1 MKKIYLLLLI
11 FTNPFVFSQENSEIT
26 EELYV
31 VGTKASIIS
40 AIEKQRESD
49 QIISVIDSDALG
61 EFPDTT
67 AAEALRR
74 ISGISVENDQGE
86 GRYVTVRGLSGD
98 LNNISVNGATV
109 PAPEG
114 GRKVM
119 LDGLPTELLDSI
131 EVYKSLTPDQDLDSI
146 GGRVE
151 FKTKSALDL
160 DGTYFKLKANTL
172 YNDQT
177 YNSSNP
183 KISLTYGDLISENV
197 GHIIGLT
204 YSEKQVVT
212 YNNETGFPAWKL
224 ISGNYAIDD
233 DFESRYY
240 DLTRER
246 LGITYDI
253 DYRINDESSIYANIL
268 WNEYVDDELRY
279 KDEYAMREEQNNVTA
294 TGSTITE
301 IRRDSETRVREEV
314 RTIRTFILG
323 GNTIVNGWDA
333 EFALSSSF
341 AEEDDT
347 DNVDAKFRSSTFDAG
362 DCGGPCGSF
371 DYSDPQKPRMT
382 LVPAITTGAGSIY
395 DPASMGV
402 DEIEEEDSV
411 IQDRVS
417 SFKAD
422 FTKEGFMFSDI
433 PTTLKFGLKYTT
445 REKEKTV
452 SGFKSE
458 PNTNQSDYNPITT
471 PVNWP
476 WPTVFG
482 PMADPTTIFALQNT
496 LGQFTNNYTKPGYGK
511 DFVSEEDITAL
522 YLMGTMKFENAVV
535 TAGIR
540 AEDTSFNTLG
550 YDKDTNESATPT
562 GIIIRASKDYTFVS
576 PSLNVKYFVNDDII
590 VRGAIWRSLSR
601 PGFGESAPIADIS
614 ADGTAADGSTIY
626 RGEMGNPDLEPY
638 KSTNMDLIF
647 ERYYDNG
654 AVSLGYFRK
663 DVKNAIYPQVTSG
676 VVGGINFSELETY
689 INSEKS
695 TVDGI
700 EFNFFREF
708 VDLPE
713 PFDGLFISVN
723 LTKVDADSDI
733 PSSNGVFTVPFRKL
747 ADSTENLSIG
757 YDKGKVDMR
766 LTLASRSDYLDYL
779 ADDDIETTVDDL
791 DYNNIRF
798 TDDHSQ
804 IDFTAKYYL
813 NDNLTLKLDLININD
828 EPEFYYW
835 GSPSRLSQYDE
846 YGRSATIGFTYKY

>member
-1 MKKIYLLLLI
+1 MKKIYLFLLI
-11 FTNPFVFSQENSEIT
+11 FANPFVFSQEDSEIT
-26 EELYV
+26 EELLV

-40 AIEKQRESD
+40 AIEKQRDSN
-49 QIISVIDSDALG
+49 QILSVIDSDALG

-98 LNNISVNGATV
+98 LNNISVNGATI

-151 FKTKSALDL
+151 FNTKSALDL
-160 DGTYFKLKANTL
+160 DGTYFKLKANTQ

-177 YNSSNP
+177 YNNDNP
-183 KISLTYGDLISENV
+183 KISLTYGDLISENA

-204 YSEKQVVT
+204 YSKKQVIT
-212 YNNETGFPAWKL
+212 YNNETGFPAWAATG
-224 ISGNYAIDD
+224 GNYAIDD

-253 DYRINDESSIYANIL
+253 DYRINDESSMYANIL

-279 KDEYAMREEQNNVTA
+279 KDEYGKLKNSNVTA

-301 IRRDSETRVREEV
+301 IRRDAEVRVREEV

-333 EFALSSSF
+333 EFAFSNSF

-347 DNVDAKFRSSTFDAG
+347 DNVDAKFRSSTFKAAA
-362 DCGGPCGSF
+362 CGGPCGSF
-371 DYSDPQKPRMT
+371 DYSNPQKPRMT
-382 LVPAITTGAGSIY
+382 LVPAITTGAGNIY

-411 IQDRVS
+411 IDDTIS
-417 SFKAD
+417 SFQAD
-422 FTKEGFMFSDI
+422 FTKEGFTVSDI
-433 PTTLKFGLKYTT
+433 PTTLKFGFKYST

-452 SGFKSE
+452 SGFASD
-458 PNTNQSDYNPITT
+458 PGTSQSNYNPITT
-471 PVNWP
+471 PVKWP
-476 WPTVFG
+476 FPNVFG
-482 PMADPTTIFALQNT
+482 PMADPATIFALQGT
-496 LGQFTNNYTKPGYGK
+496 FGSLTNNYAKPNYNK

-522 YLMGTMKFENAVV
+522 YLMGTMEFENAVV
-535 TAGIR
+535 IAGLR
-540 AEDTSFNTLG
+540 AEDTSFDTLG
-550 YDKDTNESATPT
+550 YNKEDGS
-562 GIIIRASKDYTFVS
+562 IIRASKNYTFVS
-576 PSLNVKYFVNDDII
+576 PSVNVKYFVNDDTI

-601 PGFGESAPIADIS
+601 PGFGETAPVADFKS
-614 ADGTAADGSTIY
+614 DGTAADGSTIY
-626 RGEMGNPDLEPY
+626 KGEMGNPDLEPY
-638 KSTNMDLIF
+638 ESTNLDLSF
-647 ERYYDNG
+647 ERYYENG
-654 AVSLGYFRK
+654 AVSIGYFMK
-663 DVKNAIYPQVTSG
+663 DVKNVIYPQVTAG
-676 VVGGINFSELETY
+676 VVGGINFSELKTY

-708 VDLPE
+708 VNLPE
-713 PFDGLFISVN
+713 PFDGLFISLN
-723 LTKVDADSDI
+723 LTEVDAESDV
-733 PSSNGVFTVPFRKL
+733 PSAAGVFTVPFRKL
-747 ADSTENLSIG
+747 ADSTRNLSIG

-766 LTLASRSDYLDYL
+766 LSLAERSDYLDYL
-779 ADDDIETTVDDL
+779 ADDDIETTVDNLNYD
-791 DYNNIRF
+791 NIRF

-835 GSPSRLSQYDE
+835 GNTSRLSQYDE

>member
-1 MKKIYLLLLI
+1 MKKIYLFLLI
-11 FTNPFVFSQENSEIT
+11 FANPFVFSQEDSEIT
-26 EELYV
+26 EELLV

-40 AIEKQRESD
+40 AIEKQRDSN
-49 QIISVIDSDALG
+49 QILSVIDSDALG

-98 LNNISVNGATV
+98 LNNISVNGATI

-151 FKTKSALDL
+151 FNTKSALDL
-160 DGTYFKLKANTL
+160 DGTYFKLKANTQ

-177 YNSSNP
+177 YNNDNP
-183 KISLTYGDLISENV
+183 KISLTYGDMISENA

-204 YSEKQVVT
+204 YSKKQVIT
-212 YNNETGFPAWKL
+212 YNNETGFPAWAATG
-224 ISGNYAIDD
+224 GNYAIDD

-253 DYRINDESSIYANIL
+253 DYRINDESSMYANIL

-279 KDEYAMREEQNNVTA
+279 KDEYGKLKNSNVTA

-301 IRRDSETRVREEV
+301 IRRDAEVRVREEV

-333 EFALSSSF
+333 EFAFSNSF

-347 DNVDAKFRSSTFDAG
+347 DNVDAKFRSSTFKAAA
-362 DCGGPCGSF
+362 CGGPCGSF
-371 DYSDPQKPRMT
+371 DYSNPQKPRMT
-382 LVPAITTGAGSIY
+382 LVPAITTGAGNIY

-411 IQDRVS
+411 IDDTIS
-417 SFKAD
+417 SFQAD
-422 FTKEGFMFSDI
+422 FTKEGFTVSDI
-433 PTTLKFGLKYTT
+433 PTTLKFGFKYST

-452 SGFKSE
+452 SGFASD
-458 PNTNQSDYNPITT
+458 PGTSQSNYNPITT
-471 PVNWP
+471 PVKWP
-476 WPTVFG
+476 FPNVFG
-482 PMADPTTIFALQNT
+482 PMADPATIFALQGT
-496 LGQFTNNYTKPGYGK
+496 FGSLTNNYAKPNYNK

-522 YLMGTMKFENAVV
+522 YLMGTMEIENAVV
-535 TAGIR
+535 IAGLR
-540 AEDTSFNTLG
+540 AEDTSFDTLG
-550 YDKDTNESATPT
+550 YNKEDGS
-562 GIIIRASKDYTFVS
+562 IIRASKNYTFVS
-576 PSLNVKYFVNDDII
+576 PSVNVKYFVNDDTI

-601 PGFGESAPIADIS
+601 PGFGETAPVADFKS
-614 ADGTAADGSTIY
+614 DGTAADGSTIY
-626 RGEMGNPDLEPY
+626 KGEMGNPDLEPY
-638 KSTNMDLIF
+638 ESTNLDLSF
-647 ERYYDNG
+647 ERYYENG
-654 AVSLGYFRK
+654 AVSIGYFMK
-663 DVKNAIYPQVTSG
+663 DVKNVIYPQVTAG

-708 VDLPE
+708 VNLPE
-713 PFDGLFISVN
+713 PFDGLFISLN
-723 LTKVDADSDI
+723 LTEVDAESDV
-733 PSSNGVFTVPFRKL
+733 PSAAGVFTVPFRKL
-747 ADSTENLSIG
+747 ADSTRNLSIG

-766 LTLASRSDYLDYL
+766 LSLAERSDYLDYL
-779 ADDDIETTVDDL
+779 ADDDIETTVDNLNYD
-791 DYNNIRF
+791 NIRF

-835 GSPSRLSQYDE
+835 GNTSRLSQYDE

>member
-1 MKKIYLLLLI
+1 MKKIYLFLLI
-11 FTNPFVFSQENSEIT
+11 FANPFVFSQEDSEIT
-26 EELYV
+26 EELLV

-40 AIEKQRESD
+40 AIEKQRDSN
-49 QIISVIDSDALG
+49 QILSVIDSDALG

-98 LNNISVNGATV
+98 LNSISVNGATV

-151 FKTKSALDL
+151 FNTKSALDL
-160 DGTYFKLKANTL
+160 DGTYFKLKANTQ

-177 YNSSNP
+177 YNNDNP
-183 KISLTYGDLISENV
+183 KISLTYGDMISENV

-204 YSEKQVVT
+204 YSKKQVVT
-212 YNNETGFPAWKL
+212 YNNETGFPAWAATG
-224 ISGNYAIDD
+224 GNYAIDD

-253 DYRINDESSIYANIL
+253 DYRINDESSMYANIL

-279 KDEYAMREEQNNVTA
+279 KDEYGKLKNSNVTA

-301 IRRDSETRVREEV
+301 IRRDAEVRVREEV

-333 EFALSSSF
+333 EFAFSNSF

-347 DNVDAKFRSSTFDAG
+347 DNVDAKFRSSTFKAAA
-362 DCGGPCGSF
+362 CGGPCGSF
-371 DYSDPQKPRMT
+371 DYSNPQKPRMT
-382 LVPAITTGAGSIY
+382 LVPAITTGAGNIY

-411 IQDRVS
+411 IDDTIS
-417 SFKAD
+417 SFQAD
-422 FTKEGFMFSDI
+422 FTKEGFTVSDI
-433 PTTLKFGLKYTT
+433 PTTLKFGFKYST

-452 SGFKSE
+452 SGFASD
-458 PNTNQSDYNPITT
+458 PGTSQSNYNPITT
-471 PVNWP
+471 PVKWP
-476 WPTVFG
+476 FPNVFG
-482 PMADPTTIFALQNT
+482 PMADPATIFALQGT
-496 LGQFTNNYTKPGYGK
+496 FGSLTNNYAKPNYNK

-522 YLMGTMKFENAVV
+522 YLMGTMEIENAVV
-535 TAGIR
+535 IAGLR
-540 AEDTSFNTLG
+540 AEDTSFDTLG
-550 YDKDTNESATPT
+550 YNKEDGS
-562 GIIIRASKDYTFVS
+562 IIRASKNYTFVS
-576 PSLNVKYFVNDDII
+576 PSVNVKYFVNDDTI

-601 PGFGESAPIADIS
+601 PGFGETAPVADFKS
-614 ADGTAADGSTIY
+614 DGTAADGSTIY
-626 RGEMGNPDLEPY
+626 KGEMGNPDLEPY
-638 KSTNMDLIF
+638 ESTNLDLSF
-647 ERYYDNG
+647 ERYYENG
-654 AVSLGYFRK
+654 AVSIGYFRK
-663 DVKNAIYPQVTSG
+663 DVKNAIYPQVTAG

-708 VDLPE
+708 VNLPE
-713 PFDGLFISVN
+713 PFDGLFISLN
-723 LTKVDADSDI
+723 LTEVDAESDI
-733 PSSNGVFTVPFRKL
+733 PSANGVFTVPFRKL
-747 ADSTENLSIG
+747 ADSTRNLSIG

-766 LTLASRSDYLDYL
+766 LSLAQRSDYLDYL
-779 ADDDIETTVDDL
+779 ADDDIETTVDNLNYD
-791 DYNNIRF
+791 NIRF

-835 GSPSRLSQYDE
+835 GNTSRLSQYDE

>member
-1 MKKIYLLLLI
+1 MKKIYLFLLI
-11 FTNPFVFSQENSEIT
+11 FANPFVFSQEDSEIT
-26 EELYV
+26 EELLV

-40 AIEKQRESD
+40 AIEKQRDSN
-49 QIISVIDSDALG
+49 QILSVIDSDALG

-98 LNNISVNGATV
+98 LNNISVNGATI

-151 FKTKSALDL
+151 FNTKSALDL
-160 DGTYFKLKANTL
+160 DGTYFKLKANTQ

-177 YNSSNP
+177 YNNDNP
-183 KISLTYGDLISENV
+183 KISLTYGDMISENV

-204 YSEKQVVT
+204 YSKKQVIT
-212 YNNETGFPAWKL
+212 YNNETGFPAWAATG
-224 ISGNYAIDD
+224 GNYAIDD

-253 DYRINDESSIYANIL
+253 DYRINDESSMYANIL

-279 KDEYAMREEQNNVTA
+279 KDEYGKLKNSNVTA

-301 IRRDSETRVREEV
+301 IRRDAEVRVREEV

-333 EFALSSSF
+333 EFALSNSF

-347 DNVDAKFRSSTFDAG
+347 DNVDAKFRSSTFKAAA
-362 DCGGPCGSF
+362 CGGPCGSF
-371 DYSDPQKPRMT
+371 DYSNPQKPRMT
-382 LVPAITTGAGSIY
+382 LATAITTGAGNIY

-411 IQDRVS
+411 IDDTIS
-417 SFKAD
+417 SFQAD
-422 FTKEGFMFSDI
+422 FTKEGFTVSDI
-433 PTTLKFGLKYTT
+433 PTTLKFGFKYST

-452 SGFKSE
+452 SGFASD
-458 PNTNQSDYNPITT
+458 PGTSQSDYNPITT

-476 WPTVFG
+476 FPNVFG
-482 PMADPTTIFALQNT
+482 PMADPTTIFALQGTFGT
-496 LGQFTNNYTKPGYGK
+496 LTNNYAKPNFDK

-522 YLMGTMKFENAVV
+522 YLMGTMEIENAVV
-535 TAGIR
+535 IAGLR
-540 AEDTSFNTLG
+540 AEDTSFDTLG
-550 YDKDTNESATPT
+550 YNKEDGS
-562 GIIIRASKDYTFVS
+562 IIRASKNYTFVS
-576 PSLNVKYFVNDDII
+576 PSVNVKYFVNDDTI

-601 PGFGESAPIADIS
+601 PGFGETAPVADFKS
-614 ADGTAADGSTIY
+614 DGTAADGSTIY
-626 RGEMGNPDLEPY
+626 KGEMGNPDLEPY
-638 KSTNMDLIF
+638 ESTNLDLSF
-647 ERYYDNG
+647 ERYYENG
-654 AVSLGYFRK
+654 AVSIGYFMK
-663 DVKNAIYPQVTSG
+663 DVKNVIYPQVTAG

-708 VDLPE
+708 VNLPE
-713 PFDGLFISVN
+713 PFDGLFISLN
-723 LTKVDADSDI
+723 LTEVDAESDV
-733 PSSNGVFTVPFRKL
+733 PSAAGVFTVPFRKL
-747 ADSTENLSIG
+747 ADSTRNLSIG

-766 LTLASRSDYLDYL
+766 LSLAQRSDYLDYL
-779 ADDDIETTVDDL
+779 ADDDIETTVDNLNYD
-791 DYNNIRF
+791 NIRF

-835 GSPSRLSQYDE
+835 GNTSRLSQYDE

>member
-1 MKKIYLLLLI
+1 MKKIYLFLLI
-11 FTNPFVFSQENSEIT
+11 FANPFVFSQEDSEIT
-26 EELYV
+26 EELLV

-40 AIEKQRESD
+40 AIEKQRDSN
-49 QIISVIDSDALG
+49 QILSVIDSDALG

-98 LNNISVNGATV
+98 LNNISVNGATI

-151 FKTKSALDL
+151 FNTKSALDL
-160 DGTYFKLKANTL
+160 DGTYFKLKANTQ

-177 YNSSNP
+177 YNNDNP
-183 KISLTYGDLISENV
+183 KISLTYGDMISENV

-204 YSEKQVVT
+204 YSKKQVVT
-212 YNNETGFPAWKL
+212 YNNETGFPAWAATG
-224 ISGNYAIDD
+224 GNYAIDD

-253 DYRINDESSIYANIL
+253 DYRINDESSMYANIL

-279 KDEYAMREEQNNVTA
+279 KDEYGKLKNSNVTA

-301 IRRDSETRVREEV
+301 IRRDAEVRVREEV

-333 EFALSSSF
+333 EFAFSNSF

-347 DNVDAKFRSSTFDAG
+347 DNVDAKFRSSTFKAAA
-362 DCGGPCGSF
+362 CGGPCGSF
-371 DYSDPQKPRMT
+371 DYSNPQKPRMT
-382 LVPAITTGAGSIY
+382 LVPAITTGAGNIY

-411 IQDRVS
+411 IDDTIS
-417 SFKAD
+417 SFQAD
-422 FTKEGFMFSDI
+422 FTKEGFTVSDI
-433 PTTLKFGLKYTT
+433 PTTLKFGFKYST

-452 SGFKSE
+452 SGFASD
-458 PNTNQSDYNPITT
+458 PGTSQSNYNPITT
-471 PVNWP
+471 PVKWP
-476 WPTVFG
+476 FPNVFG
-482 PMADPTTIFALQNT
+482 PMADPATIFALQGT
-496 LGQFTNNYTKPGYGK
+496 FGSLTNNYAKPNYNK

-522 YLMGTMKFENAVV
+522 YLMGTMEIENAVV
-535 TAGIR
+535 IAGLR
-540 AEDTSFNTLG
+540 AEDTSFDTLG
-550 YDKDTNESATPT
+550 YNKEDGS
-562 GIIIRASKDYTFVS
+562 IIRASKNYTFVS
-576 PSLNVKYFVNDDII
+576 PSVNVKYFVNDDTI

-601 PGFGESAPIADIS
+601 PGFGETAPVADFKS
-614 ADGTAADGSTIY
+614 DGTAADGSTIY
-626 RGEMGNPDLEPY
+626 KGEMGNPDLEPY
-638 KSTNMDLIF
+638 ESTNLDLSF
-647 ERYYDNG
+647 ERYYENG
-654 AVSLGYFRK
+654 AVSIGYFMK
-663 DVKNAIYPQVTSG
+663 DVKNVIYPQVTAG
-676 VVGGINFSELETY
+676 VVGGINFSELKTY

-708 VDLPE
+708 VNLPE
-713 PFDGLFISVN
+713 PFDGLFISLN
-723 LTKVDADSDI
+723 LTEVDAESDV
-733 PSSNGVFTVPFRKL
+733 PSAAGVFTVPFRKL
-747 ADSTENLSIG
+747 ADSTRNLSIG

-766 LTLASRSDYLDYL
+766 LSLAERSDYLDYL
-779 ADDDIETTVDDL
+779 ADDDIETTVDNLNYD
-791 DYNNIRF
+791 NIRF

-835 GSPSRLSQYDE
+835 GNTSRLSQYDE

>member
-1 MKKIYLLLLI
+1 MKKIYLFLLI
-11 FTNPFVFSQENSEIT
+11 FANPFVFSQEDSEIT
-26 EELYV
+26 EELLV

-40 AIEKQRESD
+40 AIEKQRDSN
-49 QIISVIDSDALG
+49 QILSVIDSDALG

-98 LNNISVNGATV
+98 LNNISVNGATI

-151 FKTKSALDL
+151 FNTKSALDL
-160 DGTYFKLKANTL
+160 DGTYFKLKANTQ

-177 YNSSNP
+177 YNNDNP
-183 KISLTYGDLISENV
+183 KISLTYGDMISENV

-204 YSEKQVVT
+204 YSKKQVVT
-212 YNNETGFPAWKL
+212 YNNETGFPAWAATG
-224 ISGNYAIDD
+224 GNYAIDD

-253 DYRINDESSIYANIL
+253 DYRINDESSMYANIL

-279 KDEYAMREEQNNVTA
+279 KDEYGKLKNSNVTA

-301 IRRDSETRVREEV
+301 IRRDAEVRVREEV

-333 EFALSSSF
+333 EFAFSNSF

-347 DNVDAKFRSSTFDAG
+347 DNVDAKFRSSTFKAAA
-362 DCGGPCGSF
+362 CGGPCGSF
-371 DYSDPQKPRMT
+371 DYSNPQKPRMT
-382 LVPAITTGAGSIY
+382 LVPAITTGAGNIY

-411 IQDRVS
+411 IDDTIS
-417 SFKAD
+417 SFQAD
-422 FTKEGFMFSDI
+422 FTKEGFTVSDI
-433 PTTLKFGLKYTT
+433 PTTLKFGFKYST

-452 SGFKSE
+452 SGFASD
-458 PNTNQSDYNPITT
+458 PGTSQSNYNPITT
-471 PVNWP
+471 PVKWP
-476 WPTVFG
+476 FPNVFG
-482 PMADPTTIFALQNT
+482 PMADPATIFALQGT
-496 LGQFTNNYTKPGYGK
+496 FGSLTNNYAKPNYNK

-522 YLMGTMKFENAVV
+522 YLMGTMEIENAVV
-535 TAGIR
+535 IAGLR
-540 AEDTSFNTLG
+540 AEDTSFDTLG
-550 YDKDTNESATPT
+550 YNKEDGS
-562 GIIIRASKDYTFVS
+562 IIRASKNYTFVS
-576 PSLNVKYFVNDDII
+576 PSVNVKYFVNDDTI

-601 PGFGESAPIADIS
+601 PGFGETAPVADFKS
-614 ADGTAADGSTIY
+614 DGTAADGSTIY
-626 RGEMGNPDLEPY
+626 KGEMGNPDLEPY
-638 KSTNMDLIF
+638 ESTNLDLSF
-647 ERYYDNG
+647 ERYYENG
-654 AVSLGYFRK
+654 AVSIGFFKK
-663 DVKNAIYPQVTSG
+663 DVKNVIYPQVTAG
-676 VVGGINFSELETY
+676 VVGGINFSELKTY

-708 VDLPE
+708 VNLPE
-713 PFDGLFISVN
+713 PFDGLFISLN
-723 LTKVDADSDI
+723 LTEVDAESDV
-733 PSSNGVFTVPFRKL
+733 PSAAGVFTVPFRKL
-747 ADSTENLSIG
+747 ADSTRNLSIG

-766 LTLASRSDYLDYL
+766 LSLAERSDYLDYL
-779 ADDDIETTVDDL
+779 ADDDIETTVDNLNYD
-791 DYNNIRF
+791 NIRF

-835 GSPSRLSQYDE
+835 GNTSRLSQYDE

>member
-1 MKKIYLLLLI
+1 MKKIYLFLLI
-11 FTNPFVFSQENSEIT
+11 FANPFVFSQEDSEIT
-26 EELYV
+26 EELLV

-40 AIEKQRESD
+40 AIEKQRDSN
-49 QIISVIDSDALG
+49 QILSVIDSDALG

-98 LNNISVNGATV
+98 LNNISVNGATI

-151 FKTKSALDL
+151 FNTKSALDL
-160 DGTYFKLKANTL
+160 DGTYFKLKANTQ

-177 YNSSNP
+177 YNNDNP
-183 KISLTYGDLISENV
+183 KISLTYGDMISENA

-204 YSEKQVVT
+204 YSKKQVIT
-212 YNNETGFPAWKL
+212 YNNETGFPAWAATG
-224 ISGNYAIDD
+224 GNYAIDD

-253 DYRINDESSIYANIL
+253 DYRINDESSMYANIL

-279 KDEYAMREEQNNVTA
+279 KDEYGKLKNSNVTA

-301 IRRDSETRVREEV
+301 IRRDAEVRVREEV

-333 EFALSSSF
+333 EFAFSNSF

-347 DNVDAKFRSSTFDAG
+347 DNVDAKFRSSTFKAAA
-362 DCGGPCGSF
+362 CGGPCGSF
-371 DYSDPQKPRMT
+371 DYSNPQKPRMT
-382 LVPAITTGAGSIY
+382 LVPAITTGAGNIY

-402 DEIEEEDSV
+402 DEFEEEDSV
-411 IQDRVS
+411 IDDTIS
-417 SFKAD
+417 SFQAD
-422 FTKEGFMFSDI
+422 FTKEGFTVSEI
-433 PTTLKFGLKYTT
+433 PTTLKFGFKYST

-452 SGFKSE
+452 SGFASD
-458 PNTNQSDYNPITT
+458 PGTSQSNYNPITT
-471 PVNWP
+471 PVKWP
-476 WPTVFG
+476 FPNVFG
-482 PMADPTTIFALQNT
+482 PMADPATIFALQGT
-496 LGQFTNNYTKPGYGK
+496 FGSLTNNYAKPNYNK

-522 YLMGTMKFENAVV
+522 YLMGTMEIENAVV
-535 TAGIR
+535 IAGLR
-540 AEDTSFNTLG
+540 AEDTSFDTLG
-550 YDKDTNESATPT
+550 YNKEDGS
-562 GIIIRASKDYTFVS
+562 IIRASKNYTFVS
-576 PSLNVKYFVNDDII
+576 PSVNVKYFVNDDTI

-601 PGFGESAPIADIS
+601 PGFGETAPVADFKS
-614 ADGTAADGSTIY
+614 DGTAADGSTIY
-626 RGEMGNPDLEPY
+626 KGEMGNPDLEPY
-638 KSTNMDLIF
+638 ESTNLDLSF
-647 ERYYDNG
+647 ERYYENG
-654 AVSLGYFRK
+654 AVSIGYFMK
-663 DVKNAIYPQVTSG
+663 DVKNVIYPQVTAG

-708 VDLPE
+708 VNLPE
-713 PFDGLFISVN
+713 PFDGLFISLN
-723 LTKVDADSDI
+723 LTEVDAESDV
-733 PSSNGVFTVPFRKL
+733 PSAAGVFTVPFRKL
-747 ADSTENLSIG
+747 ADSTRNLSIG

-766 LTLASRSDYLDYL
+766 LSLAERSDYLDYL
-779 ADDDIETTVDDL
+779 ADDDIETTVDNLNYD
-791 DYNNIRF
+791 NIRF

-835 GSPSRLSQYDE
+835 GNTSRLSQYDE

>member
-1 MKKIYLLLLI
+1 MKKIYLFLLI
-11 FTNPFVFSQENSEIT
+11 FANPFVFSQEDSEIT
-26 EELYV
+26 EELLV

-40 AIEKQRESD
+40 AIEKQRDSN
-49 QIISVIDSDALG
+49 QILSVIDSDALG

-98 LNNISVNGATV
+98 LNNISVNGATI

-151 FKTKSALDL
+151 FNTKSALDL
-160 DGTYFKLKANTL
+160 DGTYFKLKANTQ

-177 YNSSNP
+177 YNNDNP
-183 KISLTYGDLISENV
+183 KISLTYGDMISENA

-204 YSEKQVVT
+204 YSKKQVIT
-212 YNNETGFPAWKL
+212 YNNETGFPAWAATG
-224 ISGNYAIDD
+224 GNYAIDD

-253 DYRINDESSIYANIL
+253 DYRINDESSMYANIL

-279 KDEYAMREEQNNVTA
+279 KDEYGKLKNSNVTA

-301 IRRDSETRVREEV
+301 IRRDAEVRVREEV

-333 EFALSSSF
+333 EFAFSNSF

-347 DNVDAKFRSSTFDAG
+347 DNVDAKFRSSTFKAAA
-362 DCGGPCGSF
+362 CGGPCGSF
-371 DYSDPQKPRMT
+371 DYSNPQKPRMT
-382 LVPAITTGAGSIY
+382 LVPAITTGAGNIY

-411 IQDRVS
+411 IDDTIS
-417 SFKAD
+417 SFQAD
-422 FTKEGFMFSDI
+422 FTKEGFTVSDI
-433 PTTLKFGLKYTT
+433 PTTLKFGFKYST

-452 SGFKSE
+452 SGFASD
-458 PNTNQSDYNPITT
+458 PGTSQSNYNPITT
-471 PVNWP
+471 PVKWP
-476 WPTVFG
+476 FPNVFG
-482 PMADPTTIFALQNT
+482 PMADPATIFALQGT
-496 LGQFTNNYTKPGYGK
+496 FGSLTNNYAKPNYNK

-522 YLMGTMKFENAVV
+522 YLMGTMEFENAVV
-535 TAGIR
+535 IAGLR
-540 AEDTSFNTLG
+540 AEDTSFDTLG
-550 YDKDTNESATPT
+550 YNKEDGS
-562 GIIIRASKDYTFVS
+562 IIRASKNYTFVS
-576 PSLNVKYFVNDDII
+576 PSVNVKYFVNDDTI

-601 PGFGESAPIADIS
+601 PGFGETAPVADFKS
-614 ADGTAADGSTIY
+614 DGTAADGSTIY
-626 RGEMGNPDLEPY
+626 KGEMGNPDLEPY
-638 KSTNMDLIF
+638 ESTNLDLSF
-647 ERYYDNG
+647 ERYYENG
-654 AVSLGYFRK
+654 AVSIGYFMK
-663 DVKNAIYPQVTSG
+663 DVKNVIYPQVTAG
-676 VVGGINFSELETY
+676 VVGGINFSELKTY

-708 VDLPE
+708 VNLPE
-713 PFDGLFISVN
+713 PFDGLFISLN
-723 LTKVDADSDI
+723 LTEVDAESDI
-733 PSSNGVFTVPFRKL
+733 PSANGVFTVPFRKL
-747 ADSTENLSIG
+747 ADSTRNLSIG

-766 LTLASRSDYLDYL
+766 LSLAQRSDYLDYL
-779 ADDDIETTVDDL
+779 ADDDIETTVDNLNYD
-791 DYNNIRF
+791 NIRF

-835 GSPSRLSQYDE
+835 GNTSRLSQYDE